1 MDIKRSLVMQR
12 REREMSKLNE
22 IRGLIDVAAGQ
33 VRDRKE
39 FCLCQTVE
47 QLLCITITIYL

>member
-1 MDIKRSLVMQR
+1 MDIKRQLVMQR

-39 FCLCQTVE
+39 FCLC
-47 QLLCITITIYL
+47 